1 MQADMS
7 FGSGGDYNEENEDP
21 IDGSGD
27 GSGDYRSK
35 CYVVVCMISQSM
47 IYDFLNQPLVFPF
60 F

>member
-35 CYVVVCMISQSM
+35 CCVVVYMISQSM
-47 IYDFLNQPLVFPF
+47 MNQLLVFLF